1 MCVIC
6 FRNISIKTVTFS
18 AWKVKLQLSAKLTY
32 VYRSFPINVRL
43 IVFCWLPLQ
52 VILPPPFST
61 FSLPQYAAEINRFF
75 FKGRFLLGKVRSTL
89 KLAKAILD
97 LFHEII
103 QTFILHDKVKEIPRL
118 GLASVPL
125 NALVIWARHL
135 WVNSTS
141 PRAGRLAFFH
151 LNDYL
156 SKSRTVETDRVVCS
170 CIGVGFNV
178 CNL

>member
-1 MCVIC
+1 M
-6 FRNISIKTVTFS
+6 
-18 AWKVKLQLSAKLTY
+18 
-32 VYRSFPINVRL
+32 
-43 IVFCWLPLQ
+43 FCLLPLQ
-52 VILPPPFST
+52 VILPPPFNI
-61 FSLPQYAAEINRFF
+61 FSLPKYATVMNRFFF

-97 LFHEII
+97 LFHVIIEI
-103 QTFILHDKVKEIPRL
+103 FIFHYEVKEIPRL
-118 GLASVPL
+118 SLASVPL
-125 NALVIWARHL
+125 SVLVIWARHL

-156 SKSRTVETDRVVCS
+156 SKSRTGEKDRVICS
-170 CIGVGFNV
+170 LCIGVGFNV